1 MVKTSSLSA
10 GIRLD
15 KKHTHTHQKTHTKKL
30 APHSTL
36 CSQNV
41 VPPRASWYTDNSR
54 RQAWKQARAQ
64 SPPGCFSSEFLKEP
78 YEVRDDVSGLR
89 DAVRPV
95 VHEDG
100 RAKVHP
106 GEPLRLRRRD
116 EAVFHSPHVQARE
129 FFLGLLLPQRV
140 ARDLS
145 RKSVGGVWGGGGGGG
160 SVASRWLRGNRV
172 DVCTSRVP

>member
-1 MVKTSSLSA
+1 M
-10 GIRLD
+10 
-15 KKHTHTHQKTHTKKL
+15 

-41 VPPRASWYTDNSR
+41 GNPRASWCTDNNS

-64 SPPGCFSSEFLKEP
+64 SPPGCSSSEPLKEP
-78 YEVRDDVSGLR
+78 YEVRDDIFGLR

-129 FFLGLLLPQRV
+129 FFLSLLLPQRV
-140 ARDLS
+140 ARDLP
-145 RKSVGGVWGGGGGGG
+145 RKWVGDVWATFGGWEGGWER
-160 SVASRWLRGNRV
+160 SFAVVTRQPW
-172 DVCTSRVP
+172 